1 MRVNYVRE
9 YERFIEYAADERLT
23 ANEQLLWYALMHIF
37 NQRAEGNEWPDGFIR
52 VNNDRLFTYLPIKWD
67 ALARARNGL
76 KQRGLIDFRSGSR
89 NKSVPEYRIIPFY
102 ADCCPF
108 KTDNMGGNMGGNSGG
123 NMGDNSIN
131 VNRDLNTD
139 QNDDEQTRNIL
150 LSNNARAREKGT
162 YQDLKGITQPAR
174 YDRAYLTSERARA
187 AVAQRVINRFPGQN
201 DMTADVHGMIC
212 EYLADGMPPEIM
224 EDLAGGEDD
233 RMSKWIRR
241 IGLYFLMGGYEER
254 RDRLIWERC
263 AESARGDPEE
273 TRRLFAN
280 SGRYVANEG

>member
-123 NMGDNSIN
+123 NPGDNSIN
-131 VNRDLNTD
+131 INGDPNSHPNNDTQTD
-139 QNDDEQTRNIL
+139 NIL
-150 LSNNARAREKGT
+150 LSNNARARGNGT
-162 YQDLKGITQPAR
+162 YHGRNGITQPAR
-174 YDRAYLTSERARA
+174 YDRAYLTSDRARA
-187 AVAQRVINRFPGQN
+187 AVAQRVIDHFPGQN
-201 DMTADVHGMIC
+201 DMTSDVHSTIC

-233 RMSKWIRR
+233 RMSQWMQR
-241 IGLYFLMGGYEER
+241 IYMHFLTGGYEDR

-263 AESARGDPEE
+263 AHSARGDPEE
-273 TRRLFAN
+273 TRRLFAS
-280 SGRYVANEG
+280 SGRYVANE